1 MNEPTPKQWERRA
14 LAAEEELVAIRAIF
28 ETHHENTMDTVR
40 ENAVLRVALREVQ
53 DTTNWAYGSIAKRL
67 EGGEMGDE
75 LTKKECGNCA
85 HWSKYLPSDRVPYCR
100 NIAIGDLIDRDDWAR
115 FEPPADFYC
124 NKWEAK

>member
-1 MNEPTPKQWERRA
+1 MSEPTLKQWKRRA
-14 LAAEEELVAIRAIF
+14 LAAEQELVTIQKMRAF
-28 ETHHENTMDTVR
+28 DAAQEMAMAR
-40 ENAVLRVALREVQ
+40 ENATLRVALREVQ
-53 DTTNWAYGSIAKRL
+53 DASNWAYGAIAKRL